1 MMKLWRH
8 MRGLWP
14 RYTLLPVA
22 PFVIWTLFWLARG
35 QLRWDHMAVCLIAV
49 VTAYGGKTAKRLYF
63 GVLPLGLVG
72 LLYDAMRFVANLGL
86 SEKTVHVCDLRELE
100 MSLFGITSAGV
111 RQTLHDWAQTH
122 ASATL
127 DVFFAIP
134 YGVFI
139 YAVLGFEIFLFVKNY
154 RAALRFTWGFLFLNV
169 LGFLTYHV
177 YPAAPPWYYHQY
189 GCVVDLHAHASPG
202 ANLLRVDRMLGVGYF
217 TGFYGRSSD
226 VFGAVPSLHVA
237 YPLLMAIE
245 GWNGRHWVGRLGLVG
260 FYLWMCSAAV
270 YLDHHWVIDIVL
282 GTLYTLFVVVAM
294 RKIGYFR
301 DAPARALLLG

>member
-1 MMKLWRH
+1 MKRIWRH

-22 PFVIWTLFWLARG
+22 PFVIWTLFWVARG
-35 QLRWDHMAVCLIAV
+35 KLRWDHIAVCVIAV
-49 VTAYGGKTAKRLYF
+49 LTAYGGKTAKRLYF

-72 LLYDAMRFVANLGL
+72 LLYDAMRFVANVGL
-86 SEKTVHVCDLRELE
+86 SESTVHVCDLRALE
-100 MSLFGITSAGV
+100 MSWFGITSGGV
-111 RQTLHDWAQTH
+111 RQTLHDWAQAH
-122 ASATL
+122 ATAAL
-127 DVFFAIP
+127 DVFFAVP
-134 YGVFI
+134 YGIFI
-139 YAVLGFEIFLFVKNY
+139 YAVLGFEIFLFLKNY
-154 RAALRFTWGFLFLNV
+154 QAALRFTWGFLFLNV

-189 GCVVDLHAHASPG
+189 GCIVDLHAHASPG
-202 ANLLRVDRMLGVGYF
+202 ANLLRVDRMMGLAYF

-245 GWNGRHWVGRLGLVG
+245 GWSGRHLIGRVALVV
-260 FYLWMCSAAV
+260 FYLWMCTAAV
-270 YLDHHWVIDIVL
+270 YLDHHWVIDILL
-282 GTLYTLFVVVAM
+282 GTLYTLFVVVMM

-301 DAPARALLLG
+301 ATPAKSAVAA